1 MVVVFEFLDTEPI
14 ENVITCMHF
23 KVDKVVYF
31 GYHDT
36 IQDKKESTES
46 FLKKYCGV
54 QSVVFHPLS
63 EHDLQS
69 VLKSMRKEIEYEIG
83 RRAKV
88 FFDITG
94 GEDLILV
101 AFGMLCREYRLAMH
115 RYDIPSN
122 KLIEL
127 DTGDDNGAICISEG
141 VGIQHVVL
149 DLDRLIE
156 LKGGKINYNRQK
168 SYKRDGDQEFS
179 SDVAKIWKVA
189 SKYADYW
196 NPFSEFLR
204 NNMEPDA
211 NLQVVRR
218 LNMVLSALE
227 ASETK
232 LKTIS
237 RLNKIIDD
245 LTSEGILRDTSH
257 VGGKYQFRFKNQ
269 NVKDCIW
276 ESGSLLEIH
285 TYQKEKMTST
295 DCRVGVHLDWDG
307 QLNDKPGSDVLNEID
322 VLSLDGNIPTFI
334 SCKSGKMGSQQAL
347 HALYE
352 LETVTRRF
360 GGKYARKKLVLAK
373 ELSRIYMERAEEM
386 GIEICVE

>member
-1 MVVVFEFLDTEPI
+1 MVVVFEFLDREPI

-31 GYHDT
+31 GYNDI
-36 IQDKKESTES
+36 IQDMKDCTEK

-63 EHDLQS
+63 QRDLQS

-83 RRAKV
+83 RKAKV

-94 GEDLILV
+94 GEDLMLV
-101 AFGMLCREYRLAMH
+101 AFGMLCREYSLAMH

-127 DTGDDNGAICISEG
+127 DSGDDNGSICISEG
-141 VGIQHVVL
+141 VGAQHVVL

-156 LKGGKINYNRQK
+156 MRGGRINHNLQK
-168 SYKRDGDQEFS
+168 EFKDDGDPEFTG
-179 SDVAKIWKVA
+179 DVARIWKVA

-204 NNMEPDA
+204 SNMVPDA
-211 NLQVVRR
+211 SLQVSRK

-227 ASETK
+227 SSETK

-245 LTSEGILRDTSH
+245 LAAEGILLDSSH
-257 VGGKYQFRFKNQ
+257 VGGRYQFRFKNQ
-269 NVKDCIW
+269 RVKDCIW

-285 TYQKEKMTST
+285 TYQKEKQASI
-295 DCRVGVHLDWDG
+295 DCKIGVHLDWDG
-307 QLNDKPGSDVLNEID
+307 SLKNQPGADVLNEID

-334 SCKSGKMGSQQAL
+334 SCKGGKMGSQQVL

-360 GGKYARKKLVLAK
+360 GGKYAKKRLVLAK
-373 ELSRIYMERAEEM
+373 EISRIYMERAEEM